1 MDGLKERL
9 MSRLGFTEL
18 EAEIAVAWTDVGIAL
33 YIGLEDKALEFAN
46 EAKRLTAL
54 LEYDE

>member
-1 MDGLKERL
+1 MDELKQQL

-33 YIGLEDKALEFAN
+33 SLGLEDKASECAN
-46 EAKRLTAL
+46 EAKRLMLL
-54 LEYDE
+54 LEGN